1 MASESFLSRWSQ
13 RKLEPQEESALVEAP
28 TASVETDVEHTEDVE
43 LTDGVELTEAHTGS
57 AEETTQ
63 DAKAPSIAALLASEA
78 TQQVKKAALRKL
90 FLSGEFSE
98 VDRLN
103 DYDHD
108 YTAVKSLSTEV
119 AQGLR
124 DWMNKADEGI
134 QTADADEKLGGE
146 SSHIDAMPSE
156 SEQTAA
162 VEPTQNSDSDAT
174 TLEVKQETKHE
185 TKITT

>member
-1 MASESFLSRWSQ
+1 MASDSFLSRWSR
-13 RKLEPQEESALVEAP
+13 RKLEPQEESALVEEH
-28 TASVETDVEHTEDVE
+28 TASVETDSEHTEDVE
-43 LTDGVELTEAHTGS
+43 LTKAHTGS
-57 AEETTQ
+57 SEETPQYT
-63 DAKAPSIAALLASEA
+63 KEPSIAALLASEA

-108 YTAVKSLSTEV
+108 YTAVKSLSAEV

-124 DWMNKADEGI
+124 DWMNKADDHM
-134 QTADADEKLGGE
+134 QTTDADEKHEGE
-146 SSHIDAMPSE
+146 SIHIDATPSE
-156 SEQTAA
+156 SEQT
-162 VEPTQNSDSDAT
+162 VEAELAQTPDSDT
-174 TLEVKQETKHE
+174 GIPE

>member
-1 MASESFLSRWSQ
+1 MASDSFLSRWSK
-13 RKLEPQEESALVEAP
+13 RKLEPQEESALVEEP
-28 TASVETDVEHTEDVE
+28 TASVETDSEHTEDVE
-43 LTDGVELTEAHTGS
+43 LTEAYTS
-57 AEETTQ
+57 STDETAQ
-63 DAKAPSIAALLASEA
+63 NAKEPSIAVLLASEA

-108 YTAVKSLSTEV
+108 YTAVKSLSAEV

-124 DWMNKADEGI
+124 DWMNKADDRM
-134 QTADADEKLGGE
+134 QTADADEKHEGE
-146 SSHIDAMPSE
+146 SVHIDATSNE
-156 SEQTAA
+156 SEQTAEA
-162 VEPTQNSDSDAT
+162 ELAQNPDSDT
-174 TLEVKQETKHE
+174 DIPE

>member
-28 TASVETDVEHTEDVE
+28 TASVETDAEHSEDVE
-43 LTDGVELTEAHTGS
+43 LTDDVELAEAHAGS

-108 YTAVKSLSTEV
+108 YTAVKSLGAEV

-124 DWMNKADEGI
+124 DWMNKADEGL
-134 QTADADEKLGGE
+134 QTADTDEKLDGE
-146 SSHIDAMPSE
+146 SGHIDAMPSE

-174 TLEVKQETKHE
+174 THEVKQETKHE

>member
-1 MASESFLSRWSQ
+1 
-13 RKLEPQEESALVEAP
+13 
-28 TASVETDVEHTEDVE
+28 
-43 LTDGVELTEAHTGS
+43 
-57 AEETTQ
+57 
-63 DAKAPSIAALLASEA
+63 EA

-108 YTAVKSLSTEV
+108 YTAVKSLSAEV

-124 DWMNKADEGI
+124 DWMNKADDHM
-134 QTADADEKLGGE
+134 QTADADEKHEGE
-146 SSHIDAMPSE
+146 SIHIDATPSE
-156 SEQTAA
+156 SEQT
-162 VEPTQNSDSDAT
+162 VEAELTQNPDSDT
-174 TLEVKQETKHE
+174 GIPE

>member
-28 TASVETDVEHTEDVE
+28 TASVETNAEHTEDVE
-43 LTDGVELTEAHTGS
+43 LTEAHIGS

-108 YTAVKSLSTEV
+108 YTAVKSLGAEV

-124 DWMNKADEGI
+124 DWMNKADEGL
-134 QTADADEKLGGE
+134 QTADTDEKLDGE
-146 SSHIDAMPSE
+146 SGHIDAMPSE

-174 TLEVKQETKHE
+174 THEVKQETKHE